1 MIDPPFARLAIVF
14 ALAMSCCAAP
24 GPATPPP
31 EPPKADAPGPPTLDS
46 AQDLLARLEVAA
58 ADLREFQAE
67 ITYWKWDAAL
77 ERQLIYQGRVIYQV
91 QPDGA
96 RRFAIL
102 LDFQIVN
109 DRKRK
114 INKQYIFDGSWLIE
128 VDHDAKVWIK
138 RQIVPPGEHFDP
150 LKLGEGPFPLPVG
163 QPAKEVL
170 ARFVAMALAAPQ
182 DSMLA
187 KALADTPAEGLLLV
201 PRPGTQEAKDIRQA
215 EIFYDP
221 KLLLPIGL
229 CLTETSGDRKTVVLR
244 NPKRNQGV
252 DEGLLKVVEPD
263 PKEWRI
269 VVEPFRE

>member
-1 MIDPPFARLAIVF
+1 MIELHSARIAIIFAV
-14 ALAMSCCAAP
+14 AMSCCAAP
-24 GPATPPP
+24 GPEAPPA
-31 EPPKADAPGPPTLDS
+31 EPPKADAPEVPTLDP
-46 AQDLLARLEVAA
+46 AHDLLARLEVAA
-58 ADLREFQAE
+58 SDLRKFQAE

-77 ERQLIYQGRVIYQV
+77 ERQSIYQGRVLYQV
-91 QPDGA
+91 QPGGT
-96 RRFAIL
+96 RRFAIA

-114 INKQYIFDGSWLIE
+114 INKRYIFDGSWLIE
-128 VDHDAKVWIK
+128 IDFDAKLWLK

-170 ARFVAMALAAPQ
+170 ARFVATSLGAPQ
-182 DSMLA
+182 DPTLA
-187 KALADTPAEGLLLV
+187 KALAETPIEGLMLV

-221 KLLLPIGL
+221 TLLLPVGL
-229 CLTETSGDRKTVVLR
+229 CLTETSADRKTVLLR
-244 NPKRNQGV
+244 DPKRNQGV
-252 DEGLLKVVEPD
+252 DEELLKVVEPD